1 MRLGR
6 LMWSVAGMTLA
17 GVALA
22 QGPGT
27 TGGGSGPGPMMGG
40 GYGPGMMRGGASG
53 YECGP
58 GMMGGGYG
66 PGMMGGGYGP
76 GMMGGG
82 YGPGMMGGDYGPGMM
97 GGGPGM
103 RGGAGRGGMM
113 GYGYGMQGALDLSD
127 DQRKKVDAVHD
138 ELQSRTWEITG
149 EMRAEMAKM
158 REAMASEPR
167 DKAALDASYKRLNE
181 LRQQRFDARLAARD
195 QMDAVLTKEQRQS
208 MRRWGPWWMDD
219 GD

>member
-1 MRLGR
+1 
-6 LMWSVAGMTLA
+6 
-17 GVALA
+17 
-22 QGPGT
+22 
-27 TGGGSGPGPMMGG
+27 
-40 GYGPGMMRGGASG
+40 
-53 YECGP
+53 
-58 GMMGGGYG
+58 
-66 PGMMGGGYGP
+66 
-76 GMMGGG
+76 
-82 YGPGMMGGDYGPGMM
+82 
-97 GGGPGM
+97 M

-149 EMRAEMAKM
+149 KMRAEMAKM

-181 LRQQRFDARLAARD
+181 LRQQRFDARLTARD